1 MLEVM
6 SIKCLIIEQDQ
17 SAVDSI
23 KKVGDYFD
31 QIEFSHVP
39 ENQSKVFDSILKL
52 RPEIIFINIE
62 TPQINFPKFIS
73 EISQYNKGKPHII
86 ALSTTKD
93 NAYDAYQY
101 NFSLYILKPLTEFD
115 IRKSLNT
122 IMEYY
127 PHKNIETICL
137 KSHKD
142 FYYLNIKNILYLK
155 ADNNTTDFYMEGGKI
170 INAYKTLK
178 VFENSLPENFYRIH
192 KSYIININ
200 CISRINFGKSTCF
213 VKNQHKIPFTKTFID
228 NILEIN
234 SILSSN
240 TLFIKN

>member
-62 TPQINFPKFIS
+62 TTQINFPKFIS
-73 EISQYNKGKPHII
+73 EISQYNKDKPHII